1 MFLAFQ
7 PVSGLLWRLWI
18 CAVCFFDSNDLNS
31 CCCWHSSISPFL
43 GLSPSGDWG
52 DILYYAI
59 SGRLRSLGL
68 QLLFLFR
75 TRPWL
80 PLPFQQ
86 LCSPRPILIWQSHQ
100 ACFLEDAI
108 SSPSTHGVGALCS
121 GSTCRVIDQVCS
133 MLLGSPSP
141 WSPYAAGHWP
151 MQKHSFFPTPNQLHL
166 PPIILPAL
174 QRTHIPTLHLYNAF
188 RHTLKAKLNTVRCT
202 TAKGGKK
209 QNLRTP
215 HRQQIYFIRMLP
227 IKQNSQNKNAVYM
240 FALYRT
246 LIPFFLFQIHPHK
259 SVHKNRQI

>member
-1 MFLAFQ
+1 MFPAFQ

-166 PPIILPAL
+166 PPTILPAL
-174 QRTHIPTLHLYNAF
+174 QRTHIPALHLYNAF
-188 RHTLKAKLNTVRCT
+188 RHTLKAKLNTLRCI
-202 TAKGGKK
+202 TAKGKK
-209 QNLRTP
+209 NKTWGHHTDSRSILYVCCPSNRTAKTKMLSICLLYIAHLFP
-215 HRQQIYFIRMLP
+215 YFISNTP
-227 IKQNSQNKNAVYM
+227 
-240 FALYRT
+240 T
-246 LIPFFLFQIHPHK
+246 QICAQK
-259 SVHKNRQI
+259 